1 MDQPGGRSL
10 VLALL
15 CAGLVLLTASC
26 AAVSQPPGASVVSVG
41 DGDSIQVRQAGQ
53 LLRVR
58 LACIDAPEQG
68 QRPHGQQAHRE
79 LRQQLPSGSTV
90 VLAVKATDSYGR
102 TVAEVYHQHS
112 NINLAMVEAG
122 EAFAY
127 PRHLH
132 QCNGQAY
139 RDAEQRAR
147 QRGDGIWQQPQ
158 GIQRPWQF
166 RASSRGAPLRGSE
179 PLELGRLPGVHPGLR
194 GLALNVNAD

>member
-1 MDQPGGRSL
+1 MDQPGGRAL

-79 LRQQLPSGSTV
+79 LRQQLPIGS
-90 VLAVKATDSYGR
+90 

-166 RASSRGAPLRGSE
+166 RANSRGAPLRGSE
-179 PLELGRLPGVHPGLR
+179 PLELGRLPRVHPGLR